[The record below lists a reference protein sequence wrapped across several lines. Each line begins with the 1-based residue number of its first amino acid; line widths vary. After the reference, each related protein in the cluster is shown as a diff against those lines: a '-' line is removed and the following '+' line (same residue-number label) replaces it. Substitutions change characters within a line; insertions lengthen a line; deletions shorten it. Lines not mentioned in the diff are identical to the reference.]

1 MHRIVKWLT
10 KSSTKNSSERGAVTT
25 IFAVVVLMGVL
36 SGLFA
41 LVVDGGRIILERRVL
56 QNSADAA
63 AYYVAQQ
70 CVINI
75 SICSGSNP
83 ELTADNNSPDGFSAI
98 SEICGSS
105 LFGACAPLSTNVLD
119 CKSTMVNENNYV
131 RIRTSTETPSGT
143 SLTPIFSSLF
153 GAGETSLTGCAQAK
167 WAPSSRA
174 QIKLP
179 IAISTCDFKGV
190 SSANQLIGPFTGTQ
204 AACTGSRTLD
214 GAVNTGNYAGIT
226 PIQVSNPDCVLG
238 SRVSVGENLNQV
250 VTASMDSLC
259 GGLLSRLQQARQGGE
274 FNYIPVYSTSN
285 VVGTSRQLPVVSFVR
300 LKIVAFKY
308 KGTESRNSGVTGAF
322 PASCNSTNLCVV
334 GQFTKGVAP
343 TGKIDSNTS
352 VPSLG
357 VQAVELVP

>member
-174 QIKLP
+174 QVKLP
-179 IAISTCDFKGV
+179 IAISTCDFKGFG
-190 SSANQLIGPFTGTQ
+190 SGNERIGPFTGTQ

-214 GAVNTGNYAGIT
+214 GAVNSGDYAGVT

-238 SRVSVGENLNQV
+238 SRVSVGDSFNLV
-250 VTASMDSLC
+250 APASMDSLC

-285 VVGTSRQLPVVSFVR
+285 VVGTSRQVTVVSFVR
-300 LKIVAFKY
+300 FKIVAFKY
-308 KGTESRNSGVTGAF
+308 GSTVSRNSGVNVTF
-322 PASCNSTNLCVV
+322 PPNCTNSSLCLFV
-334 GQFTKGVAP
+334 QFTKGVAP
-343 TGKIDSNTS
+343 TGKIEVNTS